1 MGEKY
6 GGAREEGGGGGEGK
20 GRGYEGVECL
30 RVSRVRGEEAK
41 ESTVD
46 GGGEGGRLRGG
57 GKVRGTE
64 GGGRRGKRRGG
75 TWLRGRRVAS
85 RKALRR
91 PLLSG
96 TQRCC
101 TSVQGAQ
108 KKSYNFFSV
117 SRSVCDKTAHI
128 TLIFGN

>member
-46 GGGEGGRLRGG
+46 GGGEGGRVRGG
-57 GKVRGTE
+57 GKVRGNE
-64 GGGRRGKRRGG
+64 GGGRREEGGGGREGEKRGYEGVEWHRGKH
-75 TWLRGRRVAS
+75 
-85 RKALRR
+85 
-91 PLLSG
+91 SG
-96 TQRCC
+96 
-101 TSVQGAQ
+101 AP
-108 KKSYNFFSV
+108 Y
-117 SRSVCDKTAHI
+117 
-128 TLIFGN
+128 